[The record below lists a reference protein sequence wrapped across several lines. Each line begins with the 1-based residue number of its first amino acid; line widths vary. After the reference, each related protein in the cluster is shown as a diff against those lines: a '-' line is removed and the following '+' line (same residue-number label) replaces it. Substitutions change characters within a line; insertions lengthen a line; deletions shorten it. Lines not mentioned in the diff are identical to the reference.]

1 MVKRKTGDR
10 EVLVRFRVDA
20 VFLCVYFSIL
30 FIFLFFFFFFF
41 FFDKRNTYILLDN
54 MSSLKNAGSVT
65 LTIVVNDS
73 CCEGFPD
80 YGKHNKMTL
89 LNAIFQF
96 NIENTMSWF
105 L

>member
-1 MVKRKTGDR
+1 MTFVRSDLPFKKRKDLECE
-10 EVLVRFRVDA
+10 EVETICYELSMA
-20 VFLCVYFSIL
+20 
-30 FIFLFFFFFFF
+30 
-41 FFDKRNTYILLDN
+41 KRKWVIIGAYRQPFMTNQN
-54 MSSLKNAGSVT
+54 
-65 LTIVVNDS
+65 